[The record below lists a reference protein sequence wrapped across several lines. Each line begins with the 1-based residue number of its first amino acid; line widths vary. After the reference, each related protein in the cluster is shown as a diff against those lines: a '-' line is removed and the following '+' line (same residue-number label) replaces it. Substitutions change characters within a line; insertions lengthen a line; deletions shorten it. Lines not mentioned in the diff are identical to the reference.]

1 MRISRF
7 YLPSTHQDYQVGASL
22 ELTKEQ
28 SHYALTVLRLKNNRI
43 IEVFDGKGNLAQA
56 KLNATNRRSA
66 SVLIEKISAP
76 ITESP
81 LNTILCQAISKGD
94 RMDYTIQKCVELG
107 ITSIQPLLTE
117 NCDIRLDENK
127 LAKKQQQWQQIAISA
142 CEQSNRNTVPTIHP
156 YLNYTDWLAKQ
167 KNRVGFVLNPTAKQ
181 SLKQVNPS
189 LKNSPLHL
197 LIGSEGGLTDKE
209 IEQAIKHGLTDI
221 QLGKRILRTET
232 AGVAI
237 LSALQILW
245 GDF

>member
-7 YLPSTHQDYQVGASL
+7 YLPSTHQNYQVGASL

-56 KLNATNRRSA
+56 KLNANNRRSA

-156 YLNYTDWLAKQ
+156 YLNYADWLAKQ
-167 KNRVGFVLNPTAKQ
+167 KNRIGFVLNPTAKQ
-181 SLKQVNPS
+181 SLKQINPS
-189 LKNSPLHL
+189 LKDSPLHL

-209 IEQAIKHGLTDI
+209 IEQAIKHGLIDI

-237 LSALQILW
+237 LSALQVLW

>member
-167 KNRVGFVLNPTAKQ
+167 KNRVGFVLNPAAKQ

>member
-181 SLKQVNPS
+181 SLKQINPS